1 MYGAE
6 TNAALKLTKIAL
18 SHEVRII
25 RQTAPLRELVYGNL
39 NRKKD

>member
-6 TNAALKLTKIAL
+6 TNAALKLTKIF
-18 SHEVRII
+18 EIRII
-25 RQTAPLRELVYGNL
+25 RQTAPSRELVYGNL